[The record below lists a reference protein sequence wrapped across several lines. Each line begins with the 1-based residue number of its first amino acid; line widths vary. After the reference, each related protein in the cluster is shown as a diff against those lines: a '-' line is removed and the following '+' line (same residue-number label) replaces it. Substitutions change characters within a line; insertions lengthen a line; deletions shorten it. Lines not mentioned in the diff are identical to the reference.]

1 MLRSIWHLTSC
12 QLTFAI
18 FHTDNSSKHDVGSP
32 PTPSPARPSSPE
44 PTTSDDRVGI
54 GSISVIVAGVGLVWA
69 HTDQVRDRL
78 STTRFT
84 ASLRMKEGFAVKLS

>member
-1 MLRSIWHLTSC
+1 M
-12 QLTFAI
+12 
-18 FHTDNSSKHDVGSP
+18 
-32 PTPSPARPSSPE
+32 
-44 PTTSDDRVGI
+44 
-54 GSISVIVAGVGLVWA
+54 IVAGVGLVWA